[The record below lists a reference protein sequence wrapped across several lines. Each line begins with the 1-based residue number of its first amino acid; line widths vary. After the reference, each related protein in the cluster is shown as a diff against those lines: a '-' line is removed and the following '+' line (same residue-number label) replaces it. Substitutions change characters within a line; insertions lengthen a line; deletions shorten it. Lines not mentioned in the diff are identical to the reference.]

1 MKNANRRLLISLAAL
16 VIAIA
21 LAATTTFA
29 WFTMDTTPEVN
40 DIYLVVTTQGGLYIS
55 FEDGL
60 GSSKT
65 FVEVGEGTKNMKAV
79 KLNSTTM
86 ENAFIKLKDGTVGDS
101 EAAADT
107 DYFKTRVHISST
119 SNYSVHLQSVKI
131 TPDPAASP
139 YAVYA
144 WRDITAADINLN
156 TWTEEDAAIFENAEG
171 LTIGQTLEG
180 NEVIIPKDTK
190 LPAQFANIKNSLRIG
205 FAIDGTMVKVF
216 NPANGEGWEAYSFNA
231 AHDYFNYKNGTT
243 LSSDWTTDISS
254 TIMFDL
260 MFDQNDL
267 PPESEADL
275 TEDDLTEANMI
286 VDSLGEI
293 IADSGG
299 WRRIAIDIYIWVEGT
314 DVDCFNALLATDF
327 QVDLVF
333 AGKYLGEE

>member
-40 DIYLVVTTQGGLYIS
+40 DIVLGVTTQDGLYIS
-55 FEDGL
+55 DDDGL

-65 FVEVGEGTKNMKAV
+65 FVQVGEGTKNMKAV

-86 ENAFIKLKDGTVGDS
+86 ENAFIKLKDGTVDTS
-101 EAAADT
+101 EAAEDT
-107 DYFKTRVHISST
+107 DYFMTTVYISSA
-119 SNYSVHLQSVKI
+119 SNYSVHLQSVEI
-131 TPDPAASP
+131 TINNAASLD
-139 YAVYA
+139 AVYA
-144 WRDITAADINLN
+144 WRDITAADINLD
-156 TWTEEDAAIFENAEG
+156 TWTEEAAAIFEKAQEG

-180 NEVIIPKDTK
+180 DEVIIPVDTK

-216 NPANGEGWEAYSFNA
+216 NPANGEGWEAYGFNA
-231 AHDYFNYKNGTT
+231 AHDYFNYKNHTT
-243 LSSDWTTDISS
+243 LGSDWTTDIYSS
-254 TIMFDL
+254 TI

-267 PPESEADL
+267 PESETDLTGL
-275 TEDDLTEANMI
+275 TEDNMI

-333 AGKYLGEE
+333 AGNYLGEE

>member
-29 WFTMDTTPEVN
+29 WFMMDTTPEVK
-40 DIYLVVTTQGGLYIS
+40 DIVLVVTTQDGLYIS
-55 FEDGL
+55 FDEGL

-65 FVEVGEGTKNMKAV
+65 FVQVGEGTKNMKAV
-79 KLNSTTM
+79 KLSSTTM
-86 ENAFIKLKDGTVGDS
+86 ENAFIKLKDGEVNTS
-101 EAAADT
+101 EAAAST
-107 DYFKTRVHISST
+107 DYFMKTVYISST
-119 SNYSVHLQSVKI
+119 SNYSVHLKSVEI
-131 TPDPAASP
+131 TPTNAASLA
-139 YAVYA
+139 AVYA
-144 WRDITAADINLN
+144 WRNITAADLALS

-171 LTIGQTLEG
+171 LTIGQPLEG
-180 NEVIIPKDTK
+180 DEVIIRKDTE
-190 LPAQFANIKNSLRIG
+190 LPALADIKNSLRIG

-216 NPANGEGWEAYSFNA
+216 NPAKGEGWEAYGFNA
-231 AHDYFNYKNGTT
+231 AHDYFYHKNGTT
-243 LSSDWTTDISS
+243 LDSDWTTDICSSSS
-254 TIMFDL
+254 TL

-267 PPESEADL
+267 PESETDL
-275 TEDDLTEANMI
+275 TEDDLTDANMI

-293 IADSGG
+293 IDDGG

-333 AGKYLGEE
+333 AGKYLEANGEE

>member
-40 DIYLVVTTQGGLYIS
+40 DIDLVVTTQDGLYIS
-55 FEDGL
+55 FDDGL
-60 GSSKT
+60 GSSRT
-65 FVEVGEGTKNMKAV
+65 FVQVEDEERVMKAV

-86 ENAFIKLKDGTVGDS
+86 ENAFIKLKDGTVDTS
-101 EAAADT
+101 EAAEDT
-107 DYFKTRVHISST
+107 DYFMTTVYISSA
-119 SNYSVHLQSVKI
+119 SNYSVHLQSVEI
-131 TPDPAASP
+131 TINNAASLD
-139 YAVYA
+139 AVYA
-144 WRDITAADINLN
+144 WRDITAADINLD
-156 TWTEEDAAIFENAEG
+156 TWTEEAAAIFENAQEG

-180 NEVIIPKDTK
+180 DEVIIPVDTK

-216 NPANGEGWEAYSFNA
+216 NPANGEGWEAYGFNA
-231 AHDYFNYKNGTT
+231 AHDYFNYKNNTT
-243 LSSDWTTDISS
+243 LGSDWTTDIYSS
-254 TIMFDL
+254 TI

-267 PPESEADL
+267 PESETDL
-275 TEDDLTEANMI
+275 TEDNMI

-293 IADSGG
+293 IANSGG
-299 WRRIAIDIYIWVEGT
+299 WRRIAIDIYIWAEGT

-333 AGKYLGEE
+333 AGNYLGEE